1 MSGSGLVSRE
11 VQGEWVDVLGELEAV
26 KAAVTATQARLVV
39 ALDEATRAEEAA
51 QGVRVERQ
59 GRGVP
64 CQVGAALRVSPHAG
78 AGFLNTSRVWVT
90 QMPHTFA
97 ALQTGI
103 LSQWRA
109 TLLVRETSHLSVEHR
124 ALIDE
129 QVCGPAHL
137 GALVRM
143 GTRRLVARIKELAA
157 SLDVHACVNRN
168 ARAVSQ
174 RRVSIR
180 PAPDLMV
187 YLTALVPMGQ
197 GVQAYAQL
205 KHHAEATKAGGDE
218 RGTGQIMADTLIE
231 RVTGRGPGRAQDVP
245 VAINLLVSDDTLLA
259 GGTQPGVITEGVP
272 VGGGVVPAPVARN
285 LVAHAIDTNAAWL
298 RSIYTDPQGRL
309 VATTSMSR
317 FHPNGLAA
325 LLRARGQGVC
335 ATLWCD
341 APIRHLDHITP
352 HAQGGPTSLDN
363 GQGLCARCNHAKQA
377 PGWVQ
382 KPTQHDGRHAVETT
396 TPTGHTHLSV
406 APMPPTPLRAD
417 RGGIPARIHDTEPD
431 RERNTGRTRDSGAPA
446 DSDTSPSTGTDQPQ
460 TDPRQ
465 ADQRQTDQPQT
476 DPRQTDQRQAEQ
488 AQADQKQTDHAQ
500 NPPTAGSTD
509 HAQNP
514 AMARDRT
521 PAPKWTPAVGMTGP
535 TPGRTP
541 RSRYTIGCHTTH
553 DHGAIA
559 YRPSPPPRRSR
570 HRPPTRTPGRTSTRP
585 QQPDLTWTHP
595 T

>member
-1 MSGSGLVSRE
+1 MILPGATDMSGSGLVSRE
-11 VQGEWVDVLGELEAV
+11 VQGEWVDLLGELEAV

-51 QGVRVERQ
+51 QGVRAERR
-59 GRGVP
+59 GRGVS

-78 AGFLNTSRVWVT
+78 AGFVSTSRVWVM

-137 GALVRM
+137 EDLARM

-168 ARAVSQ
+168 ARAVSE

-205 KHHAEATKAGGDE
+205 KATAESVKATGDE
-218 RGTGQIMADTLIE
+218 RSGGQIMADTLIE
-231 RVTGRGPGRAQDVP
+231 RVTGREPGQAADVP
-245 VAINLLVSDDTLLA
+245 VTINLLVSDETLLA
-259 GGTQPGVITEGVP
+259 GGTQPGVVVEGVP

-285 LVAHAIDTNAAWL
+285 LAAHAIDTDTAWL
-298 RSIYTDPQGRL
+298 RSIYVDPSGRL
-309 VATTSMSR
+309 LAATSTSR
-317 FHPNGLAA
+317 FHPPGLAG
-325 LLRARGQGVC
+325 LLRARGQGIC
-335 ATLWCD
+335 ATAWCD

-352 HAQGGPTSLDN
+352 HIEGGETSLDN

-377 PGWVQ
+377 PGWIQ
-382 KPTQHDGRHAVETT
+382 KPTQHDGRHAVETR
-396 TPTGHTHLSV
+396 TPTGHTHVSV
-406 APMPPTPLRAD
+406 APMPPRPLRAD
-417 RGGIPARIHDTEPD
+417 HLSSNGAGAVTDVPVH
-431 RERNTGRTRDSGAPA
+431 SAPA
-446 DSDTSPSTGTDQPQ
+446 NAPST
-460 TDPRQ
+460 
-465 ADQRQTDQPQT
+465 
-476 DPRQTDQRQAEQ
+476 
-488 AQADQKQTDHAQ
+488 
-500 NPPTAGSTD
+500 AGGGG
-509 HAQNP
+509 
-514 AMARDRT
+514 ARLG
-521 PAPKWTPAVGMTGP
+521 WTPAVGMTGP
-535 TPGRTP
+535 APGRTP
-541 RSRYTIGCHTTH
+541 RSRYTIGCHTH
-553 DHGAIA
+553 RDRGAIA
-559 YRPSPPPRRSR
+559 YRPSPP
-570 HRPPTRTPGRTSTRP
+570 RPTHGPPGRARARTRR
-585 QQPDLTWTHP
+585 PDLTWTHP